1 MKSLHAASRKPIR
14 AAVLLAAIL
23 FAIAAHAAA
32 PSQSILLDGSS
43 PGRIFDGLGAVSA
56 GASSR
61 LLFDYPEPQRSQ
73 ILDDLFKPHY
83 GASLQRLKVEIG
95 ADVNSTDGS
104 EPSAMRTSDDLDI
117 TRGYEGWLMQQA
129 YLRNPRIILEVLP
142 WGAPDWVGAEKNGQR
157 TLYTERMAAYVADFI
172 QQIQQHYGLTIAYT
186 GLWNE
191 KIFDLAYLHAL
202 HRQLALHHLATRIV
216 CCDEYPR
223 EDQWAIA
230 REILKD
236 PQVAAEISAIGVH
249 YPRQD
254 NTPTTTDAARA
265 TGKPL
270 WSSEDQPN
278 AGGGPFVS
286 RAWAVGGRRLAQIY
300 NDNYLRGSMTA
311 TEIWS
316 PVTSYYDILA
326 APHSGLMYANT
337 PWSGTYQVQSTIW
350 VTAHTTQFAQPGWQ
364 YLDRSSL
371 RLPNAGSFVT
381 LASPD
386 RQQWSLVLET
396 IGATRPLALRF
407 RLTGGLHAS
416 VVHIWMTDAHHRFT
430 HLRDLPVSG
439 SSFRYRFRPDALYTL
454 TTTTGQQRGYAA
466 TPAPAPFPMPYSDNF
481 EQTPLH
487 RAARYLADQDGA
499 FEAAPC
505 VDRPGRCLEQV
516 ITQPPVQW
524 GPLPDPFTIA
534 GDAAAKDYTLAVD
547 VRLSTDAPVTLL
559 GRIDSADVF
568 QDQKAK
574 FPSAYILRLAPDG
587 HWQLLSAA
595 FKSPTR
601 TLASGVIPLN
611 AIAWHRLTLTL
622 RGDIITVTC
631 DRRSLATVRDSAH
644 THGMFGIGSGW
655 NHLQFDNLSVTRS
668 IICHQL

>member
-1 MKSLHAASRKPIR
+1 MKSLHAASRKPNCT
-14 AAVLLAAIL
+14 AAFFAAIF
-23 FAIAAHAAA
+23 FAIAARAAA
-32 PSQSILLDGSS
+32 PSQPVVLDGSS

-73 ILDDLFKPHY
+73 ILDYLFKPDY
-83 GASLQRLKVEIG
+83 GASLQRLKIEIG

-104 EPSAMRTSDDLDI
+104 EPSAMRTSTDLDV

-129 YLRNPRIILEVLP
+129 HLRNPRIILEVLP
-142 WGAPDWVGAEKNGQR
+142 WGAPAWVGAQKDGQR
-157 TLYTERMAAYVADFI
+157 TLYTARMAAYVADFI
-172 QQIQQHYGLTIAYT
+172 QRTQQHYGLTIAYT

-191 KIFDLAYLHAL
+191 KTFDLDYLHAL

-230 REILKD
+230 NVILKN

-249 YPRQD
+249 YPRQH

-337 PWSGTYQVQSTIW
+337 PWSGAYQVQSTIW

-364 YLDRSSL
+364 YLDRSSQ
-371 RLPNAGSFVT
+371 RLPGVGSFVT
-381 LASPD
+381 LASAD
-386 RQQWSLVLET
+386 RQQWSLVMET
-396 IGATRPLALRF
+396 IGATRPLTLRF
-407 RLTGGLHAS
+407 HLVGGLHAS
-416 VVHIWMTDAHHRFT
+416 VVHIWLTDAQHRFT
-430 HLRDLPVSG
+430 QLRDLPVSG
-439 SSFRYRFRPDALYTL
+439 SSFHYRFRPDALYTL
-454 TTTTGQQRGYAA
+454 TTTTGQQRGETAIP
-466 TPAPAPFPMPYSDNF
+466 TPAPFPMPYSDNF

-505 VDRPGRCLEQV
+505 IGRSGQCLEQV
-516 ITQPPVQW
+516 ITQPPVPW

-534 GDAAAKDYTLAVD
+534 GDAAAEDYTLAAD
-547 VRLSTDAPVTLL
+547 VRFSTDAPATLL

-568 QDQKAK
+568 QDQKAE
-574 FPSAYILRLAPDG
+574 FPSAYILHLAPDG
-587 HWQLLSAA
+587 RWQLLSAA
-595 FKSPTR
+595 FNSPTR
-601 TLASGVIPLN
+601 TLASGAVPLN
-611 AIAWHRLTLTL
+611 ADAWHRLALTL
-622 RGDIITVTC
+622 RDDTITATC
-631 DRRSLATVRDSAH
+631 DGKPLTTVRDSAH

-655 NHLQFDNLSVTRS
+655 NHLQFDNLRVTP
-668 IICHQL
+668 